1 MSWWEVLLIAL
12 ALKIVL
18 AISGLPIYLCFILI
32 VGGATLLFFGSAG
45 YGMFVN
51 SLYTTGTAEALTT
64 IPLFILM
71 GEILCRSGSIDV
83 LFNAIDKLIGRL
95 RGRQYHLTL
104 ILSAIL
110 GAPAGSGIAV
120 AALLGRSVMGPMIKR
135 GYDARLTSS
144 VILAGA
150 LLAPI
155 IPPSVLA
162 IIIGTIANVSISALL
177 LAGIIPGLV
186 LTLLYMGGV
195 AVEVLRNPKLAP
207 EEEYVPYSRK
217 QKLWAL
223 VEMLPFSLVIF
234 VSIGLIMLGVA
245 TPSEA
250 AALGVISALLEA
262 AIRGKLTMH
271 LWLKSLSDSAI
282 LSAVILI
289 IIATA
294 ILFSQILAY
303 TGAIHALS
311 EATASVNLP
320 NWLLFALMMLV
331 PFILCI
337 FVDQV
342 GIMMIVIPIYEPIL
356 KIAGFDPVWFWLQ
369 FLIVMV
375 LGAILPPF
383 GYILFALKAAVPEVS
398 LRTVYSSAWLVLG
411 LSFLGMAL
419 FTAFPSI
426 VTIVPDLLKK

>member
-1 MSWWEVLLIAL
+1 MSWWEVLVIAL
-12 ALKIVL
+12 VLKMVL
-18 AISGLPIYLCFILI
+18 VITGMPVYLCFILI
-32 VGGATLLFFGSAG
+32 VGGAVAMFFGSAG

-51 SLYTTGTAEALTT
+51 SLYATGTSEALTT
-64 IPLFILM
+64 IPLFVLM
-71 GEILCRSGSIDV
+71 GELLCRSGSIDV
-83 LFNAIDKLIGRL
+83 LFQAIDKLIGRV
-95 RGRQYHLTL
+95 RGRQYHMTL

-120 AALLGRSVMGPMIKR
+120 AAMLGRSVMRPMLAR
-135 GYDARLTSS
+135 GYDGRLTSS

-162 IIIGTIANVSISALL
+162 VIIGTIADVSISALL
-177 LAGIIPGLV
+177 LAGIVPGLI
-186 LTLLYMGGV
+186 LTLLYIGGV
-195 AVEVLRNPKLAP
+195 AVQVYRDDSLAP
-207 EEEYVPYSRK
+207 AETYVKYT
-217 QKLWAL
+217 WAQRGRAL
-223 VEMLPFSLVIF
+223 LDMVPFSIVIF
-234 VSIGLIMLGVA
+234 VSIGLIMLDVA

-250 AALGVISALLEA
+250 AALGVVSALLEA
-262 AIRGKLTMH
+262 ALRRALTLK
-271 LWLKSLSDSAI
+271 LWLKSVGDSAI

-311 EATASVNLP
+311 EATATLKLP
-320 NWLLFALMMLV
+320 NWLLFALLMLV

-342 GIMMIVIPIYEPIL
+342 GIMMIVIPIYEPII

-375 LGAILPPF
+375 IGAILPPF
-383 GYILFALKAAVPEVS
+383 GYILFALKAAVPDVS
-398 LRTVYSSAWLVLG
+398 MKTIYSSAWLVLG

-419 FTAFPSI
+419 FTIFPGL
-426 VTIVPDLLKK
+426 VTSVPAVLK

>member
-51 SLYTTGTAEALTT
+51 SLYTTGTSEALTT

-207 EEEYVPYSRK
+207 EEEYVLYSRK

>member
-12 ALKIVL
+12 TLKMVL
-18 AISGLPIYLCFILI
+18 AMSGLPIYLCFVLI
-32 VGGATLLFFGSAG
+32 VGGALTLFFGPAG

-51 SLYTTGTAEALTT
+51 SLYTTGTAESLTT
-64 IPLFILM
+64 IPLFVLM

-83 LFNAIDKLIGRL
+83 LFAAIDKLIGHM
-95 RGRQYHLTL
+95 RGRQYHMTL

-120 AALLGRSVMGPMIKR
+120 AALLGRSVMGPMVKR

-177 LAGIIPGLV
+177 LAGVIPGLV
-186 LTLLYMGGV
+186 LTILYMAGV
-195 AVEVLRNPKLAP
+195 AFEVFRNPKLAP
-207 EEEYVPYSRK
+207 DEDYVLHSRSE
-217 QKLWAL
+217 KLWAL
-223 VEMLPFSLVIF
+223 VEMLPFSIVIF
-234 VSIGLIMLGVA
+234 VSIGLIMLSIA

-250 AALGVISALLEA
+250 AALGVVSALLEA
-262 AIRGKLTMH
+262 AVRGKLTMK
-271 LWLKSLSDSAI
+271 LCLKSVESSSI

-311 EATASVNLP
+311 EVTATVKLS
-320 NWLLFALMMLV
+320 NWLLFTLMMLV

-342 GIMMIVIPIYEPIL
+342 GIMMIVIPIYDPIL

-375 LGAILPPF
+375 IGAILPPF
-383 GYILFALKAAVPEVS
+383 GYILFALKAAVPEIP
-398 LRTVYSSAWLVLG
+398 LKTIFASAWLVLG
-411 LSFLGMAL
+411 LSVIGMAL
-419 FTAFPSI
+419 FTVFPSI
-426 VTIVPDLLKK
+426 VTILPEILK

>member
-1 MSWWEVLLIAL
+1 
-12 ALKIVL
+12 
-18 AISGLPIYLCFILI
+18 
-32 VGGATLLFFGSAG
+32 
-45 YGMFVN
+45 
-51 SLYTTGTAEALTT
+51 
-64 IPLFILM
+64 
-71 GEILCRSGSIDV
+71 
-83 LFNAIDKLIGRL
+83 
-95 RGRQYHLTL
+95 
-104 ILSAIL
+104 
-110 GAPAGSGIAV
+110 
-120 AALLGRSVMGPMIKR
+120 
-135 GYDARLTSS
+135 
-144 VILAGA
+144 
-150 LLAPI
+150 
-155 IPPSVLA
+155 
-162 IIIGTIANVSISALL
+162 
-177 LAGIIPGLV
+177 
-186 LTLLYMGGV
+186 MGGV